1 MSRDIVQVALLM
13 QPTDVRSG
21 ITQLFTNLLNIG
33 FTVGVVVAAFFLMW
47 GAFQYMAAGGSP
59 RQMEGGKQA
68 MVNAL
73 FGLAI
78 VILAR
83 AVAGAVGQALGAAG
97 GG

>member
-1 MSRDIVQVALLM
+1 MGRTIFEATVLM
-13 QPTDVRSG
+13 RPTDARSG

-33 FTVGVVVAAFFLMW
+33 FAVGVVVASFFLMW

-83 AVAGAVGQALGAAG
+83 AVAGAVGQALGAGAG
-97 GG
+97 